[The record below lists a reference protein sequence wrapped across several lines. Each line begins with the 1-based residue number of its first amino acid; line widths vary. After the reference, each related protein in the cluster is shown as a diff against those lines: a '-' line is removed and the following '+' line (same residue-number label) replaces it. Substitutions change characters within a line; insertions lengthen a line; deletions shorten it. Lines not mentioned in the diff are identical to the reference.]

1 MNNKQEN
8 DKISALIEDLL
19 DEVLD
24 LDADDLAIP
33 DALLSE
39 YEARRIKTIDNKNY
53 YKNLLNL
60 QAQLIKLQDWVVT
73 TGTKILVIWLSQ
85 RTIL

>member
-24 LDADDLAIP
+24 LDADDLGLLDVLSSDYVPSSLLLGAIF
-33 DALLSE
+33 
-39 YEARRIKTIDNKNY
+39 
-53 YKNLLNL
+53 
-60 QAQLIKLQDWVVT
+60 
-73 TGTKILVIWLSQ
+73 
-85 RTIL
+85 